1 MVDIQLLLADAKD
14 RLVRFRREL
23 DGSSAW
29 GLTLDA
35 RHTISFPFFV
45 FLLTGSSS
53 FMFVSPAMYFSS
65 NQYRYGASSPGF
77 ITTFTVM
84 VTFVI

>member
-1 MVDIQLLLADAKD
+1 MIDIQLLLTDAKD

-23 DGSSAW
+23 DGSSSW
-29 GLTLDA
+29 GLTLEV

-45 FLLTGSSS
+45 SLLIGSSS
-53 FMFVSPAMYFSS
+53 FMFVSPAMYLSS
-65 NQYRYGASSPGF
+65 NQYLYGASSPGF